1 MTGSTRPKPTHS
13 NPGELAQLRQIQQTP
28 TPPQIVQPIY
38 VQVVAPPLV
47 SKDDLLSLCNF
58 DLSTILHDIDNGALS
73 GRNLPLAQQSRS
85 AAALQS
91 PRVQAWLRTRTS
103 ALLHIDGSECGAGAA
118 ISAMS
123 HACSLLW
130 QALEDVA
137 AAGGP
142 QPIIPL
148 FFLCGLHAGDGDPLG
163 GAAGVV
169 RSLTAQLLLKL
180 RGGVGPDL
188 RFVDGALL
196 CGLRAGALAA
206 FCRLFRG
213 VLCSVRC
220 GAVYCI
226 VDGISWIE
234 DEEGGGELDG
244 LLGFLKEL
252 VEEVRGA
259 AGGLAVKVLL
269 TSPSVSARAGE
280 RLAEEERV
288 ALPRSVPNTW
298 RRAQQ
303 VHVADGD
310 CEQDDLTL

>member
-1 MTGSTRPKPTHS
+1 
-13 NPGELAQLRQIQQTP
+13 
-28 TPPQIVQPIY
+28 
-38 VQVVAPPLV
+38 
-47 SKDDLLSLCNF
+47 
-58 DLSTILHDIDNGALS
+58 
-73 GRNLPLAQQSRS
+73 
-85 AAALQS
+85 
-91 PRVQAWLRTRTS
+91 
-103 ALLHIDGSECGAGAA
+103 
-118 ISAMS
+118 MS

-130 QALEDVA
+130 QALEDL
-137 AAGGP
+137 AGGP
-142 QPIIPL
+142 APVVPL
-148 FFLCGLHAGDGDPLG
+148 VFFCGLHAGDGDALG

-180 RGGVGPDL
+180 RGGSVGPDL
-188 RFVDGALL
+188 RFVNGVLL
-196 CGLRAGALAA
+196 RGLQAGALDA
-206 FCRLFRG
+206 FCCLFRG
-213 VLCSVRC
+213 VLCSVRR

-234 DEEGGGELDG
+234 DEEGDGELDG
-244 LLGFLKEL
+244 LLGFLREL